1 MIIFY
6 KGDYQNDNNELY
18 IFHETNGL
26 GCFIYRYHLYF
37 SPLVHPD
44 PHQSCANHF
53 NESSSVYQSL
63 YTVVERSSYKLYP
76 LSSLRNLRASGI
88 LQLLWRN
95 RKTRRSYR
103 RISGRILIA
112 GFFMQ
117 IFPKKKTLTI
127 LGMILGMAATYI
139 FGTLWLAAQMELSFT
154 AALSVGVLP
163 YLLGDAVKIAAA
175 SIIGPILQNR
185 LFFIRD
191 NN

>member
-1 MIIFY
+1 MTT
-6 KGDYQNDNNELY
+6 
-18 IFHETNGL
+18 TNSISSTKRMVWIAL
-26 GCFIYRYHLYF
+26 FTAITCILAPLSIPIPISPVPITLTNLVLFI
-37 SPLVHPD
+37 
-44 PHQSCANHF
+44 
-53 NESSSVYQSL
+53 SL
-63 YTVVERSSYKLYP
+63 YLLSWKEALTSYILYLLLGVCGLPVFSGFSGGIGKL
-76 LSSLRNLRASGI
+76 
-88 LQLLWRN
+88 
-95 RKTRRSYR
+95 
-103 RISGRILIA
+103 A

-127 LGMILGMAATYI
+127 LGMVLGMAATYI

>member
-1 MIIFY
+1 MTT
-6 KGDYQNDNNELY
+6 
-18 IFHETNGL
+18 TNSTPSTKRMVWIAL
-26 GCFIYRYHLYF
+26 FTAITCILAPLSIPIPISPVPITLTNLVLFI
-37 SPLVHPD
+37 
-44 PHQSCANHF
+44 
-53 NESSSVYQSL
+53 SL
-63 YTVVERSSYKLYP
+63 YLLSWKEALTSYILYLLLGVCGLPVFSGFSGGIGKLAGPTGGY
-76 LSSLRNLRASGI
+76 L
-88 LQLLWRN
+88 
-95 RKTRRSYR
+95 
-103 RISGRILIA
+103 A

-117 IFPKKKTLTI
+117 ILPKKKTLTI
-127 LGMILGMAATYI
+127 LGMVLGMAATYI

>member
-1 MIIFY
+1 MTT
-6 KGDYQNDNNELY
+6 
-18 IFHETNGL
+18 TNSTPSTKRMVWIAL
-26 GCFIYRYHLYF
+26 FTAITCILAPLSIPIPISPVPITLTNLVLFI
-37 SPLVHPD
+37 
-44 PHQSCANHF
+44 
-53 NESSSVYQSL
+53 SL
-63 YTVVERSSYKLYP
+63 YLLSWKEALTSYILY
-76 LSSLRNLRASGI
+76 LLLGVCGGYLAGFI
-88 LQLLWRN
+88 LL
-95 RKTRRSYR
+95 
-103 RISGRILIA
+103 ILIA

-127 LGMILGMAATYI
+127 LGMVLGMAATYI

>member
-1 MIIFY
+1 MTT
-6 KGDYQNDNNELY
+6 
-18 IFHETNGL
+18 TNSTPSTKRMVWIAL
-26 GCFIYRYHLYF
+26 FTAITCIL
-37 SPLVHPD
+37 
-44 PHQSCANHF
+44 A
-53 NESSSVYQSL
+53 
-63 YTVVERSSYKLYP
+63 P
-76 LSSLRNLRASGI
+76 LSIPIPISPVCGLPVFSGF
-88 LQLLWRN
+88 
-95 RKTRRSYR
+95 
-103 RISGRILIA
+103 SGGIGKLAGPTGGYLAGFIFLILIA

-117 IFPKKKTLTI
+117 ILPKKKTLTI
-127 LGMILGMAATYI
+127 LGMVLGMAATYI

>member
-1 MIIFY
+1 MTTTNSTPSTKRMVWVALFTAITCILAPLSIPIPISPVPITLTNLVLFIS
-6 KGDYQNDNNELY
+6 LY
-18 IFHETNGL
+18 ILSWKEALISYILYLLLGICGL
-26 GCFIYRYHLYF
+26 PVF
-37 SPLVHPD
+37 SGF
-44 PHQSCANHF
+44 SGT
-53 NESSSVYQSL
+53 SG
-63 YTVVERSSYKLYP
+63 KLAGPTGGY
-76 LSSLRNLRASGI
+76 L
-88 LQLLWRN
+88 
-95 RKTRRSYR
+95 
-103 RISGRILIA
+103 A
-112 GFFMQ
+112 GFIFMK

-127 LGMILGMAATYI
+127 LGMVLGMAATYI